1 MRAKKKKKTEKAG
14 EPGTLYAL
22 FSLGAVGG
30 LAYVVLRHRETV
42 FPVLGYAVVALAALL
57 VLIAAW
63 RAFRRISLARA
74 EARRYAL
81 DQDFDLMNGR
91 DFEYWCANLLE
102 RVGFEDVT
110 VTQGSNDQ
118 GVDIIAVKNGERY
131 AVQCKRYASPLGNKP
146 VQEVAAGRNIY
157 NCDRAAVMTN
167 NFFTDG
173 ARRAAFANDVELWDR
188 DDVLAMQKAAR

>member
-1 MRAKKKKKTEKAG
+1 MRAKKKKKTEKG
-14 EPGTLYAL
+14 KEPGMLYAL

-81 DQDFDLMNGR
+81 DQDFDQLNGR

-110 VTQGSNDQ
+110 VTQASNDQ

-188 DDVLAMQKAAR
+188 DDVLAMRKAAR

>member
-1 MRAKKKKKTEKAG
+1 MRAKKKKKTEKG
-14 EPGTLYAL
+14 KEPGMLYAL

-131 AVQCKRYASPLGNKP
+131 AVQCKRYAGPLGNKP

-188 DDVLAMQKAAR
+188 DDVLAMRKAAR

>member
-42 FPVLGYAVVALAALL
+42 FPVLGYTVVALAALL

-63 RAFRRISLARA
+63 GAFRRISLARA

-91 DFEYWCANLLE
+91 DFEYWCANLLK

-188 DDVLAMQKAAR
+188 DDVLAMRKAAR

>member
-1 MRAKKKKKTEKAG
+1 MSAKKKKKTEKTG

-22 FSLGAVGG
+22 LSLGVVGG
-30 LAYVVLRHRETV
+30 AGYVVLRHRETV
-42 FPVLGYAVVALAALL
+42 FPVLGWLVAAAAAVCVLAAG
-57 VLIAAW
+57 W
-63 RAFRRISLARA
+63 RAVRAFLRKREADRRVSLN
-74 EARRYAL
+74 
-81 DQDFDLMNGR
+81 QDFDLMNGR

-102 RVGFEDVT
+102 HSGFRDVT

-118 GVDIIAVKNGERY
+118 GVDIVAVRDGERY
-131 AVQCKRYASPLGNKP
+131 AVQCKRYANPLGNKP
-146 VQEVAAGRNIY
+146 VQEVASGRNIY

-188 DDVLAMQKAAR
+188 DDILAMRKARR

>member
-81 DQDFDLMNGR
+81 DQDFDQLNGR

-188 DDVLAMQKAAR
+188 DDILVMRKAAR

>member
-81 DQDFDLMNGR
+81 DQDFDQLNGR

-188 DDVLAMQKAAR
+188 DDVLAMRKAAR